1 LPSAWFTL
9 VLTAALSTIVR
20 RRNVAATLGGAIVA
34 GSFFVDTFGRNV
46 PDVDGLRAIS
56 FLRYY
61 DSATVLKNGLQM
73 GDVLLLLGI
82 AAA

>member
-1 LPSAWFTL
+1 
-9 VLTAALSTIVR
+9 
-20 RRNVAATLGGAIVA
+20 
-34 GSFFVDTFGRNV
+34 
-46 PDVDGLRAIS
+46 RAIS

-82 AAA
+82 AAALMVIAVIGFRRRDLGV